1 MPIFWPLSVL
11 WAPVQFPAWLL
22 AQDGHGRQR
31 LCGGKGSARGG
42 WLLCCRD
49 TSLLSLSEPSG
60 CRLTVLLFHP
70 APPPPTT
77 QDSALCLP
85 FSSPH
90 EAKSPPFPTSCPPK
104 REGISRC
111 FNHSLSFN
119 PLGHPVEVP
128 FSAPFQTKRR
138 QDSEKHNHLPNRRRA
153 KVKFK
158 PRLAQLQI
166 PASFLSLPPS
176 LKAVGC
182 QKWD

>member
-1 MPIFWPLSVL
+1 MASERAVGSRPVPCLAACPGWAWEAEAL
-11 WAPVQFPAWLL
+11 WRKGV
-22 AQDGHGRQR
+22 
-31 LCGGKGSARGG
+31 GKRRVA
-42 WLLCCRD
+42 
-49 TSLLSLSEPSG
+49 SLLQGHLPPKPLRAQWLQTHGAALPS
-60 CRLTVLLFHP
+60 R
-70 APPPPTT
+70 PPPPTT